1 MKINKINIYSH
12 FPILYV
18 RVLEGYMHHVPTFHT
33 FTHIRVHVCVCVVWL
48 RMLITKKSPNQV
60 RAAMIGQLEL
70 SSGQI
75 NGSYIHS

>member
-33 FTHIRVHVCVCVVWL
+33 FTHVRVHVCVCGMVKNVDN
-48 RMLITKKSPNQV
+48 KKSPNQV